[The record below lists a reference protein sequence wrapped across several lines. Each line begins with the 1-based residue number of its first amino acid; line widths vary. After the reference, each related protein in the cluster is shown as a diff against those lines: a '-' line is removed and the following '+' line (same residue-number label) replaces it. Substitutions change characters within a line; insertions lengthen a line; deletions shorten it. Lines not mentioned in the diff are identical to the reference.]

1 MGSRKILNKR
11 KIRGVEKYLV
21 QQKGFTTEGDTW
33 KKKKDLK
40 NTGEALEKFKERMS
54 AEVRRQEKIDI
65 AEERDFRRG
74 QLLGKFMAKMLYR
87 WDDKKF
93 EDEYLKKL
101 EKNWKKQKEDRQID
115 KSKHLKTIEEK
126 MEKENEKI
134 RRKDQRN
141 LKEGVISR
149 SKKVDLTYFIFL
161 FIFIFIFY
169 LFFYF
174 LFLEQLGSGLIGHKV
189 TTVT

>member
-1 MGSRKILNKR
+1 M
-11 KIRGVEKYLV
+11 V
-21 QQKGFTTEGDTW
+21 QWKGFTVEGDTW
-33 KKKKDLK
+33 KRKEDLK
-40 NTGEALEKFKERMS
+40 NVGEALEKFKERMS

-74 QLLGKFMAKMLYR
+74 QLLGKFMAKMLYG

-93 EDEYLKKL
+93 KDEYLKKL
-101 EKNWKKQKEDRQID
+101 EKNWKKWKEDRQID
-115 KSKHLKTIEEK
+115 KSKYLKTIEEK
-126 MEKENEKI
+126 IEKEDEKI
-134 RRKDQRN
+134 RRRDWRN
-141 LKEGVISR
+141 LKGEVISR

-174 LFLEQLGSGLIGHKV
+174 LFLEQLGSGLIGHKI